1 VLVGATPQVLA
12 QAAMTRQF
20 DIKTEIEFKDDLD
33 KKPDE
38 NDLFTTSIVNLV
50 RELNRFS
57 EKKQFDWNGNT
68 EYQIESLAICG
79 SDNSPSF
86 LGTNSGNH
94 KIDRALKK
102 TGIEIARKF
111 FAKKSAAGLGDFYS
125 HNVEYKF
132 VLNNKSLTIN
142 AKIGDS
148 SNYDKNVQPF
158 VNELN
163 NYLARTISNHKQP
176 KQKTVAENTSVT
188 FENNQVF
195 IVIRLPRAS
204 IDELLAENAR

>member
-1 VLVGATPQVLA
+1 VNNRKNYNSIVFLTVYFGLVLVGATPQVLA

-102 TGIEIARKF
+102 TGRKQPGFHRYPTSPRLDRRTARRK
-111 FAKKSAAGLGDFYS
+111 
-125 HNVEYKF
+125 
-132 VLNNKSLTIN
+132 
-142 AKIGDS
+142 
-148 SNYDKNVQPF
+148 
-158 VNELN
+158 
-163 NYLARTISNHKQP
+163 RTISGEQRNEFTIFP
-176 KQKTVAENTSVT
+176 K
-188 FENNQVF
+188 
-195 IVIRLPRAS
+195 
-204 IDELLAENAR
+204 